1 MWRRT
6 LSRPT
11 SAGMDP
17 KMTVPPKKKP
27 RKKPNPYRAPVTVKR
42 YYKGIAYGIQLL
54 RDDLL
59 GQIEDEELKRL
70 IIDRAGVMM
79 AASSRKLTELEKKK
93 TKEKLLEWEE
103 KEWERI

>member
-1 MWRRT
+1 MYRRT
-6 LSRPT
+6 LKKPT

-59 GQIEDEELKRL
+59 GQIEDEELRKQ

>member
-1 MWRRT
+1 MYRRT
-6 LSRPT
+6 LKKPT

>member
-1 MWRRT
+1 MYRRT
-6 LSRPT
+6 LKKPT

-27 RKKPNPYRAPVTVKR
+27 RKKPNPYRAPITVKR

>member
-1 MWRRT
+1 MYRRT
-6 LSRPT
+6 LKKPT

-27 RKKPNPYRAPVTVKR
+27 RKKPNPYKAPITVKR

>member
-6 LSRPT
+6 LKRPT

-59 GQIEDEELKRL
+59 GQIEDEELKRQ

>member
-1 MWRRT
+1 MYRRT
-6 LSRPT
+6 LKKPT

-42 YYKGIAYGIQLL
+42 YYKGIEYGIKVL

-59 GQIEDEELKRL
+59 SQVEDEELKKL
-70 IIDRAGVMM
+70 IAKRAGLMIGV
-79 AASSRKLTELEKKK
+79 SNKKLTDLEKKK